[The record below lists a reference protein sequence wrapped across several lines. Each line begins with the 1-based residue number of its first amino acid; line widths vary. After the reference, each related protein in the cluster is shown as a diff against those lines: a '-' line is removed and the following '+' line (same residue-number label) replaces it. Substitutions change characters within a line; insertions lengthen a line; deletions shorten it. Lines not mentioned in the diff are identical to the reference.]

1 MKGLILSGGKGTR
14 LRPITHYL
22 SKQLI
27 PVANKP
33 VLFYSL
39 EAMQEAGI
47 KDVGIVIGDTWRE
60 IKEIVQDGKK
70 WNLNVTYIHQEAPL
84 GLAHAVMISEDF
96 IGKEPFVMYLGDN
109 ILKEG
114 IKRFVKEFEEKLP
127 DAQIFVSEVS
137 NPQDFG
143 VVIIKEGKIVKLVEK
158 PKKPKS
164 NLALVGVYI
173 FNHHIFEAVKNLK
186 PSWRG
191 EYEITDAINWLLNNK
206 YKVNYL
212 KVKGW
217 WKDTGKPEDLIE
229 ANRIILEDLIEEIKG
244 KVKNSKI
251 IGKVNIGENTIVE
264 NSHLRGPVII
274 GKNCIIKDSYIGPFT
289 SISDECEIIKA
300 EIEDSIIMQGSKI
313 IEIEGRIEES
323 IIGKEVIIKK
333 NDLKRKVKKF
343 VIGDHSIINLE

>member
-1 MKGLILSGGKGTR
+1 MKGLILSGGRGTR

-127 DAQIFVSEVS
+127 DAQIFVSEVP

-143 VVIIKEGKIVKLVEK
+143 VVLIKDSKIVKLVEK

-173 FNHHIFEAVKNLK
+173 FNHHIFEAVKNLR
-186 PSWRG
+186 PSARG
-191 EYEITDAINWLLNNK
+191 EYEITDAINWLLNNG
-206 YKVNYL
+206 YRVNYL

-229 ANRIILEDLIEEIKG
+229 ANRIILEDLKKDIKG
-244 KVKNSKI
+244 KIKNSKV
-251 IGKVNIGENTIVE
+251 IGKISIGENTTIE
-264 NSHLRGPVII
+264 NSYLKGPVII
-274 GKNCIIKDSYIGPFT
+274 GRNCIVKDSYIGPFT
-289 SISDECEIIKA
+289 SISDKCEIIKA
-300 EIEDSIIMQGSKI
+300 EIENSIIMEGSKI

-323 IIGKEVIIKK
+323 IIGKEVLIKK
-333 NDLKRKVKKF
+333 NDLKRKVIKF

>member
-39 EAMQEAGI
+39 EAMQEAGV

-70 WNLNVTYIHQEAPL
+70 WDLKVTYIHQEAPL

-114 IKRFVKEFEEKLP
+114 IKRFVREFEEKLP

-206 YKVNYL
+206 YRVNYL

-229 ANRIILEDLIEEIKG
+229 ANRIILEDLTREIKG

-251 IGKVNIGENTIVE
+251 TGKVNIGENTTIE

-289 SISDECEIIKA
+289 SINDGCEIIKA
-300 EIEDSIIMQGSKI
+300 EIEDSIIMEGSKI

-323 IIGKEVIIKK
+323 IIGKEVIVKK
-333 NDLKRKVKKF
+333 NDLKRKVIKF

>member
-60 IKEIVQDGKK
+60 IKEIVQDGKR

-143 VVIIKEGKIVKLVEK
+143 VVIIKEGKIVKLIEK

-173 FNHHIFEAVKNLK
+173 FNHHIFKAVKNLK

-229 ANRIILEDLIEEIKG
+229 ANRIILEDLIEDVKG

-300 EIEDSIIMQGSKI
+300 EIEDSIIMEGSKI

-323 IIGKEVIIKK
+323 IIGKEVLIKK

>member
-47 KDVGIVIGDTWRE
+47 KDIGIVIGDTWRE

-127 DAQIFVSEVS
+127 DAQIFVSQVQ

-143 VVIIKEGKIVKLVEK
+143 VVIIKEGEIVKLVEK

-229 ANRIILEDLIEEIKG
+229 ANRIVLEDLVEEIKG
-244 KVKNSKI
+244 KIKNSKI
-251 IGKVNIGENTIVE
+251 IGKINIGENTLVE
-264 NSHLRGPVII
+264 NSYLRGPVII

-289 SISDECEIIKA
+289 SINDGCEIIKA
-300 EIEDSIIMQGSKI
+300 EIEDSIIMEGSKI

-323 IIGKEVIIKK
+323 IIGKEVVIKK
-333 NDLKRKVKKF
+333 NNLKRKVIKF

>member
-229 ANRIILEDLIEEIKG
+229 ANRIILEDLIEDVKG

>member
-127 DAQIFVSEVS
+127 DAQIFVSEAS

-143 VVIIKEGKIVKLVEK
+143 VVIIKEGKIVRLVEK

-274 GKNCIIKDSYIGPFT
+274 GKNCLIKDSYIGPFT
-289 SISDECEIIKA
+289 SINDGCEIIKA
-300 EIEDSIIMQGSKI
+300 EIEDSIIMKGSKI

-323 IIGKEVIIKK
+323 IIGKEVIIKR
-333 NDLKRKVKKF
+333 NNLKRKVIKF

>member
-60 IKEIVQDGKK
+60 IKEIVQDGKR

-143 VVIIKEGKIVKLVEK
+143 VVIIKEGKIVKLIEK

-173 FNHHIFEAVKNLK
+173 FNHHIFKAVKNLK

-229 ANRIILEDLIEEIKG
+229 ANRIILEDLIEDVKG

-274 GKNCIIKDSYIGPFT
+274 GKNCVIKDSYIGPFT

-300 EIEDSIIMQGSKI
+300 EIEDSIIMEGSKI

-323 IIGKEVIIKK
+323 IIGKEVLIKK

>member
-114 IKRFVKEFEEKLP
+114 IKRFVEEFEEKLP

-143 VVIIKEGKIVKLVEK
+143 VVIIKDGKIVKLIEK

-191 EYEITDAINWLLNNK
+191 EYEITDAINWLLNNN

-217 WKDTGKPEDLIE
+217 WKDTGKPEDLLE
-229 ANRIILEDLIEEIKG
+229 ANRIILEDLSEDIKG

-251 IGKVNIGENTIVE
+251 IGKVSIGEGTIIE

-274 GKNCIIKDSYIGPFT
+274 GKNCVIKNSYIGPFT
-289 SISDECEIIKA
+289 SISDKCEIIKT
-300 EIEDSIIMQGSKI
+300 EIEDSIIMEGSKI
-313 IEIEGRIEES
+313 IEVEGRIEES
-323 IIGKEVIIKK
+323 IIGKEVLIKK
-333 NDLKRKVKKF
+333 NDLKRNVIKF

>member
-114 IKRFVKEFEEKLP
+114 IKRFVKEFEDKLP
-127 DAQIFVSEVS
+127 DAQIFVSEVP
-137 NPQDFG
+137 NPQEFG
-143 VVIIKEGKIVKLVEK
+143 VVLIKDGKIVKLIEK

-173 FNHHIFEAVKNLK
+173 FNHHIFKAVKNLK

-191 EYEITDAINWLLNNK
+191 EYEITDAINWLLNNG

-217 WKDTGKPEDLIE
+217 WKDTGKPEDLLE
-229 ANRIILEDLIEEIKG
+229 ANRIILEDIVEDIKG
-244 KVKNSKI
+244 KIKNSKI
-251 IGKVNIGENTIVE
+251 TGKVNIGENTVIE
-264 NSHLRGPVII
+264 NSHIKGPVII
-274 GKNCIIKDSYIGPFT
+274 GKDCIIKDSYIGPFT
-289 SISDECEIIKA
+289 SINDKCEIIKA
-300 EIEDSIIMQGSKI
+300 EIEDSIIMEGSKI
-313 IEIEGRIEES
+313 IEIESRIEES
-323 IIGKEVIIKK
+323 IIGKEVLIKK
-333 NDLKRKVKKF
+333 NDLKRKIIKF